1 MSSPRVSPS
10 STGFRLDINL
20 LRAIAVTGVVL
31 FHFRLGSLT
40 GGFAGVDVFFVVS
53 GYLMT
58 KIISDGLDRGTFSL
72 WRFYAARAR
81 RILPALGALCLFL
94 LVFAQFFIDP
104 LTRREIAS
112 GIASSILFVSN
123 IAYWREAGYFDAV
136 AKEKWLLHTWSLS
149 VEWQFYLVL
158 PLALVALRRL
168 LPGRRS
174 LLITLWIGM
183 VLSFALA
190 ATLAE
195 IKPAF
200 AFYMLPTRAWEML
213 AGGLVYLHV
222 GGWRAGPRLST
233 GLAAL
238 GLVLIA
244 TSFIGLDDL
253 VPWPSFATLLPVA
266 GTVLVL
272 AARQETAP
280 GLNSRPL
287 KAIGLWSYSIYIWHW
302 PIAVGLGYFGHVGT
316 PASITGLVVTLVLSG
331 LSYQVIETP
340 FRQPAVSEGA
350 RLRPSRA
357 MLAGLVLLLGTTT
370 ASFVAARG
378 YGPSEDR
385 LAARTQLAEE
395 AIGDGGMPPECGG
408 FSVEGRLR
416 PCVIGAP
423 SAKNILFLGDSHAE
437 PFYTHYAN
445 GRPDHSFTFLTYGGC
460 PPLPDIGTAIP
471 GSRCQAF
478 FDAAWKRA
486 ESGDYQKVVIAAF
499 WPIYLTP
506 YQRGGDNNHLLCF
519 EENDNCRIERDAER
533 YRSGIAA
540 AFETLA
546 IGIRGLKERGVEV
559 ILLQTTPYAAFEIPR
574 ESVKR
579 AFRGIE
585 PDALLPIPVAETRE
599 AAAESRRY
607 LEALATSTGAEL
619 IDPLTAMCYAD
630 GCPVAADG
638 IRPLYR
644 DSNHLTDRA
653 IRDGRLD
660 FIDAAI
666 LGN

>member
-1 MSSPRVSPS
+1 MDRAPGQSRSRD
-10 STGFRLDINL
+10 FRLDINL
-20 LRAIAVTGVVL
+20 LRAIAVVGVVL

-81 RILPALGALCLFL
+81 RILPALGAMCLFL
-94 LVFAQFFIDP
+94 LVFGQIFIDP

-158 PLALVALRRL
+158 PLALIALRRL

-174 LLITLWIGM
+174 LLIALWMGM
-183 VLSFALA
+183 TLSFALA

-222 GGWRAGPRLST
+222 GRWRAGAHLSN

-238 GLVLIA
+238 GLVLIGI
-244 TSFIGLDDL
+244 SFVGLDDL

-280 GLNSRPL
+280 GLDSRPL

-302 PIAVGLGYFGHVGT
+302 PIAVGLGYFGYAGT
-316 PASITGLVVTLVLSG
+316 LASIAGLLGTLALSG

-340 FRQPAVSEGA
+340 FRQPARSEIP
-350 RLRPSRA
+350 RRRPSRA

-370 ASFVAARG
+370 ASFVAASG
-378 YGPSEDR
+378 YGSAQNE
-385 LAARTQLAEE
+385 LLARTQFAEA
-395 AIGDGGMPPECGG
+395 AIVDGGMPAECGG
-408 FSVEGRLR
+408 FSVDGRLR

-423 SAKNILFLGDSHAE
+423 SATNVLFLGDSHAE
-437 PFYTHYAN
+437 PFYTHYAD
-445 GRPDHSFTFLTYGGC
+445 GRPDHSFTFLTSGGC
-460 PPLPDIGTAIP
+460 PPLPDIGTAAP
-471 GSRCQAF
+471 GTRCQAF
-478 FDAAWKRA
+478 FDSAWERA
-486 ESGDYQKVVIAAF
+486 ESGDFQKVVISAF
-499 WPIYLTP
+499 WPIYLAP
-506 YQRGGDNNHLLCF
+506 YHRGGDNNHLLCF
-519 EENDNCRIERDAER
+519 EDNGNCHIERDPEH
-533 YRSGIAA
+533 YRSRIAA
-540 AFETLA
+540 AFQKLA
-546 IGIRGLKERGVEV
+546 TRIRGLQERGIEV

-579 AFRGIE
+579 AFRGME

-599 AAAESRRY
+599 AAGESRRY
-607 LEALATSTGAEL
+607 LEALAASTGAKL
-619 IDPLTAMCYAD
+619 IDPLAAMCDAD
-630 GCPVAADG
+630 GCPVAVDG
-638 IRPLYR
+638 IRPIYR

-653 IRDGRLD
+653 IREGRLD

-666 LGN
+666 LRD